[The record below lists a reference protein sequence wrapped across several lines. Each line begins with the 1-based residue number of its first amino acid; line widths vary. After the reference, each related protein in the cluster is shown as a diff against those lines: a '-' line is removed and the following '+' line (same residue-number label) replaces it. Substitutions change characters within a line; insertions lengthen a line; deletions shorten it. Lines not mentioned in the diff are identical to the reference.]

1 MPVLLEINGESLAA
15 EKGPSIF
22 DCAER
27 VDVKVPTSCEKQG
40 RCRECIVEVQEGM
53 ECLSPRTEEE
63 LHLTENYR
71 LSCRARINVEEG
83 HVRCHTM
90 RRGALKI
97 ETAGKHLPGVAG
109 KLNLDPAVTRDGSR
123 ILLDGA
129 EIAESDGPV
138 YGLAV
143 DLGTTTVVMWLID
156 LETGDMVASQAFE
169 NPQAFGGSDVMS
181 RIRYDTDHGEGILQ
195 RTLLAYMRHV
205 FEELPCSPRDIYE
218 MVITGNATMR
228 DMFFGLSVYSIG
240 QTPYHSITELESRD
254 GTRRTT
260 ALSEKP
266 GKFALPMHPDGRVY
280 GLPLISGHVGADT
293 AACLLAIDMQH
304 EERLVALMDIGTNT
318 ELLVGNKERILCTS
332 CPAGPAF
339 EGGQLSCGMPGLE
352 GAIERVQIEDDG
364 TVRISV
370 IGDIHPVGICGS
382 GLVDAIGELLRTDRM
397 DRLGR
402 FSEPGE
408 PFWLDKENGIFLEE
422 NDISLL
428 AQAKGAN
435 ITGVRLVLRKYG
447 IDFGDL
453 DVFYLAG
460 GFAKH
465 LDIDAARRMGLIPN
479 IPAEKIIQV
488 GNASIEGAA
497 VALKSVERRR
507 ELEEAILNTT
517 HVRLETDPEFFDY
530 FVEGCQYYP
539 ADTAVVPVV
548 S

>member
-1 MPVLLEINGESLAA
+1 MPVRIEINGKSLTT
-15 EKGPSIF
+15 EKGPSVF

-27 VDVKVPTSCEKQG
+27 VDVRVPTSCRKQG

-63 LHLTENYR
+63 AHLTENYR
-71 LSCRARINVEEG
+71 LSCRARIVADEG
-83 HVRCHTM
+83 HLRCHTM
-90 RRGALKI
+90 RRGSLKI
-97 ETAGKHLPGVAG
+97 ETRGRHLPGVAG
-109 KLNLDPAVTRDGSR
+109 QVELDPAVTRDGSR
-123 ILLDGA
+123 VLLDGE
-129 EIAESDGPV
+129 EIAQSDDPI

-205 FEELPCSPRDIYE
+205 IDELPCKSRDIYE
-218 MVITGNATMR
+218 MIITGNATMR

-240 QTPYHSITELESRD
+240 QTPYRSITELENKD
-254 GTRRTT
+254 GKRRTT
-260 ALSEKP
+260 ALSENP
-266 GKFALPMHPDGRVY
+266 RKFALPMHPNGRVY

-293 AACLLAIDMQH
+293 AACLLAINMQH

-318 ELLVGNKERILCTS
+318 ELLVGNKEQILCTS

-339 EGGQLSCGMPGLE
+339 EGGELSCGMPGLE
-352 GAIERVQIEDDG
+352 GAIERVKIEDDG

-370 IGDIHPVGICGS
+370 IGDINPVGICGS
-382 GLVDAIGELLRTDRM
+382 GLVDTIGELLRTERM

-402 FSEPGE
+402 FSKPGE
-408 PFWLDKENGIFLEE
+408 PFWLDKENHIFLEE
-422 NDISLL
+422 KDVSLL

-447 IDFGDL
+447 IDFNDL

-497 VALKSVERRR
+497 VALKSVKRRR
-507 ELEEAILNTT
+507 ELEDAILNAT

-539 ADTAVVPVV
+539 ADTAEVPIVT
-548 S
+548 

>member
-1 MPVLLEINGESLAA
+1 MPVSIEINGESLTT

-27 VDVKVPTSCEKQG
+27 VDIRVPTSCKKQG

-63 LHLTENYR
+63 AHLTENYR
-71 LSCRARINVEEG
+71 LSCRARIVADEG
-83 HVRCHTM
+83 HLRCHTM

-97 ETAGKHLPGVAG
+97 ETGGRHLPGVAG
-109 KLNLDPAVTRDGSR
+109 QVDLDPAVTREGSR
-123 ILLDGA
+123 ILLDGE
-129 EIAESDGPV
+129 EITQSDGPI

-181 RIRYDTDHGEGILQ
+181 RIRYDTDHGDNILQ

-205 FEELPCSPRDIYE
+205 FEDLPCKPSDIYE
-218 MVITGNATMR
+218 MIITGNATMR

-240 QTPYHSITELESRD
+240 QTPYRSITELESDD
-254 GTRRTT
+254 GKRATT
-260 ALSEKP
+260 VLSENP
-266 GKFALPMHPDGRVY
+266 RRFALPMNPNGRVY
-280 GLPLISGHVGADT
+280 GLPVISGHVGADT
-293 AACLLAIDMQH
+293 AACLLAINMQH
-304 EERLVALMDIGTNT
+304 EERIVALMDIGTNT
-318 ELLVGNKERILCTS
+318 EVLVGNKDRIMCSS

-339 EGGQLSCGMPGLE
+339 EGGELKCGMPGLE
-352 GAIERVQIEDDG
+352 GAIERVKIEKNG
-364 TVRISV
+364 NVQVSV
-370 IGDIHPVGICGS
+370 IGDTHPVGICGS
-382 GLVDAIGELLRTDRM
+382 GLVDTLGELLRTERM

-402 FSEPGE
+402 FAKPGQ
-408 PFWLDKENGIFLEE
+408 PYWLDRDNGIFLDE
-422 NDISLL
+422 NDVSLL

-435 ITGVRLVLRKYG
+435 ITGVRLVLRKFG

-453 DVFYLAG
+453 DMFYLAG
-460 GFAKH
+460 AFAKH
-465 LDIDAARRMGLIPN
+465 LDLDAARRMGLIPN
-479 IPAEKIIQV
+479 IPDEKIVQV

-497 VALKSVERRR
+497 VALKSVKRRQ
-507 ELEEAILNTT
+507 ELEDAVRGAT
-517 HVRLETDPEFFDY
+517 HVRLETDPDFFDY

-539 ADTAVVPVV
+539 ADTAEVPVV